1 MKTIKPT
8 TKQDAIKKK
17 SEQKNLQQMPGV
29 GEAIAQ
35 DLWELGFKSV
45 QELSGRDPEKM
56 YQELCALKGIQVDR
70 CVLYVFRSS
79 VYYASHQKHDPKLLK
94 WWNWKDKK

>member
-8 TKQDAIKKK
+8 TEQDAIKKK
-17 SEQKNLQQMPGV
+17 AGQKNLQQMPGV
-29 GEAIAQ
+29 GESIAQ
-35 DLWELGFKSV
+35 DLWELGFKSI

-56 YQELCALKGIQVDR
+56 YQQLCTLKGTQVDR

-79 VYYASHQKHDPKLLK
+79 V
-94 WWNWKDKK
+94 